1 MDCPRI
7 LRREGGAIK
16 LNRHEEALKILSK
29 GTFIPAT
36 PLALKEDR
44 SMDEK
49 TQKILIRYYLDA
61 GVGGIATAVHSNQKS
76 GAPAPGAYTPAC
88 LRGNRTF

>member
-49 TQKILIRYYLDA
+49 PR
-61 GVGGIATAVHSNQKS
+61 
-76 GAPAPGAYTPAC
+76 
-88 LRGNRTF
+88 RF

>member
-1 MDCPRI
+1 M
-7 LRREGGAIK
+7 
-16 LNRHEEALKILSK
+16 NRHEEALKILSK

-49 TQKILIRYYLDA
+49 TQKILIHYYLDA
-61 GVGGIATAVHSNQKS
+61 GVGGIATAVHSTQLQSEIRSTGSWSVYSSLSQRK
-76 GAPAPGAYTPAC
+76 
-88 LRGNRTF
+88 